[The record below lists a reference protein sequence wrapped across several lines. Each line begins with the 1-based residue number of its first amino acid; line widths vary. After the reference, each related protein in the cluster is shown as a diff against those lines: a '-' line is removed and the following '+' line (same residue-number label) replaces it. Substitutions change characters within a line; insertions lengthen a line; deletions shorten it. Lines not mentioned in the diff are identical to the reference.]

1 CLPAGFGHRGKNVLD
16 ESVRRAGAMDC
27 ARFSSNL
34 CPYALGIVDRVTQ
47 LLLPNVA
54 GVLPMCSPSDGFVR
68 AELYKLNIYEGPSG
82 FFKKHID
89 TPRAETQF
97 GSLVLCLPSAH
108 EGGRLTVRHGGLEP
122 VAHDWDAAA
131 SAGDVLQWAAFYSD
145 CEHEVNEVTAGR
157 RVTITYN
164 LYYERRVSADPMA
177 GLDSKP
183 APVDVT
189 RLAPYATMRDL
200 LQNPEWMKDGHTLG
214 IYCAHAYPTTISKVV
229 DLEDPGSN
237 YGRSRTPSP
246 EPLASDKLR
255 TLKGTDMSLYAVF
268 RQLGLEVNLVPII
281 ISSKYLP
288 NQDYGDDEDSKK
300 IFWPCGGTETEPGMV
315 GLTKFITHEGDD
327 AANIPKAFGELVKDV
342 EWITE
347 PLWRNLALIH
357 GNYFGNEAGPPG
369 ICYAYTAM
377 IVKIPT
383 AASRGDLVSSA

>member
-1 CLPAGFGHRGKNVLD
+1 SQAKVAFPVADGDADTTAALDALAGDCLPAGFGHRGKNVLD

-54 GVLPMCSPSDGFVR
+54 GVLPACAPSDGFVR

-122 VAHDWDAAA
+122 VAHDWDGAA

-145 CEHEVNEVTAGR
+145 CEHEVNEVAAGR
-157 RVTITYN
+157 RVTVTYN
-164 LYYERRVSADPMA
+164 LYYERRVPADPMA

-214 IYCAHAYPTTISKVV
+214 IYCAHAYPTTI
-229 DLEDPGSN
+229 
-237 YGRSRTPSP
+237 
-246 EPLASDKLR
+246 
-255 TLKGTDMSLYAVF
+255 
-268 RQLGLEVNLVPII
+268 
-281 ISSKYLP
+281 
-288 NQDYGDDEDSKK
+288 
-300 IFWPCGGTETEPGMV
+300 
-315 GLTKFITHEGDD
+315 
-327 AANIPKAFGELVKDV
+327 
-342 EWITE
+342 
-347 PLWRNLALIH
+347 
-357 GNYFGNEAGPPG
+357 
-369 ICYAYTAM
+369 
-377 IVKIPT
+377 
-383 AASRGDLVSSA
+383 